1 MTRVFVGIG
10 SNINSLE
17 NIGRALHAL
26 RTDFQSMVYSEG
38 YENPSDGFLGYH
50 FINVV
55 VLFDTNLSLPETLK
69 KLHQIELD
77 LEKDLSA
84 PKYAEKT
91 IDMDLLFFGDL
102 QLSNDRIAIP
112 RPEATSK
119 SYYLKPLFDIAPNWI
134 DPVTRT
140 SITDLWN
147 GFTGLQELKA
157 VAIKEVP
164 LSTSQSVLTV
174 DSLTCA
180 LHLGVPKEE
189 RVDRQPVLISWKI
202 TFSRPPQATASDDI
216 RDTSDYSVVSKTL
229 KRHIEDQEFQTIEY
243 LAAYSFDHIANHLE
257 VGTRLSV
264 CIRKFPPVDGLQE
277 GVSFTLE
284 GEV

>member
-38 YENPSDGFLGYH
+38 YENPSDGFLGHH
-50 FINVV
+50 FINIV

-102 QLSNDRIAIP
+102 QLSNDRITIP

-119 SYYLKPLFDIAPNWI
+119 SYYLKPLFDIAPDWI

-202 TFSRPPQATASDDI
+202 TFARPPQATASDDI
-216 RDTSDYSVVSKTL
+216 RDTSDYSVVSETL

-243 LAAYSFDHIANHLE
+243 LAAYAFDHIANHLE
-257 VGTRLSV
+257 AGTRLSV

-284 GEV
+284 GQV